1 MLYDSANARSEA
13 GARLTGGDIQTT
25 LPILLGFLVIACG
38 WSFFLILA
46 WRLEPR
52 WMVPLTFV
60 SVVACAFGAGT
71 LINLLHIMR
80 HAPSWKSDHILN
92 SNAQDAMLLLR
103 VQRKG
108 ESLSFVLQSANAA
121 AMERLRA
128 FGHTGNVIGKDID
141 DVFPASVRQKA
152 KEHYKAC
159 VATGQSRR
167 YKVTP
172 PGAVTLESIAS
183 PVLDKA
189 HKTVTHIVVVT
200 RDIVD
205 HVRQERDLQDALWQ
219 AQQANK
225 SKAEFLASMSHELR
239 TPLNAVLGYSEML
252 EREIGGELS
261 EKHKEY
267 ARYIHQSGSHLLKI
281 IGDIL
286 DLSKIE
292 SGKFTLTE
300 GETNIP
306 SLIDECI
313 SMVSERA
320 KNKGMRLHIE
330 VPGNLPIFRLDSLRF
345 KQIVLNLLS
354 NAIKFTAVGSVTLR
368 IAFDAAKG
376 LLLSVQDTGIGMSR
390 AEVAIALEPFGQ
402 VESAMTRNHDGTGLG
417 LPIAIHLVA
426 LHGGQ
431 LSIESEPG
439 RGTTV
444 SISIPIERAMAVGMG
459 N

>member
-1 MLYDSANARSEA
+1 
-13 GARLTGGDIQTT
+13 
-25 LPILLGFLVIACG
+25 
-38 WSFFLILA
+38 
-46 WRLEPR
+46 
-52 WMVPLTFV
+52 
-60 SVVACAFGAGT
+60 
-71 LINLLHIMR
+71 
-80 HAPSWKSDHILN
+80 
-92 SNAQDAMLLLR
+92 MLLLR
-103 VQRKG
+103 VRRKE
-108 ESLSFVLQSANAA
+108 ESLSFVLQSANSAA
-121 AMERLRA
+121 LDRLRS
-128 FGHTGNVIGKDID
+128 FGYTGNVIGKDID
-141 DVFPASVRQKA
+141 DVFHASVRQKA

-167 YKVTP
+167 YKITP

-189 HKTVTHIVVVT
+189 QNTVTHIVVVT

-219 AQQANK
+219 AQQASK

-306 SLIDECI
+306 PLIDECI

-320 KNKGMRLHIE
+320 QNKVIRLHIE
-330 VPGNLPIFRLDSLRF
+330 VPENLPVFRLDSLRF

-354 NAIKFTAVGSVTLR
+354 NAIKFTTVGSVTLG
-368 IAFDAAKG
+368 ITLDAAKG

-402 VESAMTRNHDGTGLG
+402 VESG
-417 LPIAIHLVA
+417 
-426 LHGGQ
+426 
-431 LSIESEPG
+431 
-439 RGTTV
+439 
-444 SISIPIERAMAVGMG
+444 
-459 N
+459 